1 MECEKTSK
9 YVWQKLASGYAIH
22 WNFSFL
28 ISFISAYS
36 LKCYNCSGTE
46 EECSKSELVANKA
59 NMSVDCPGSECIRI
73 WAKKDN
79 KVHVGNSCGDC
90 EDIKKGCDELK
101 DVKCA
106 VGCCDSD
113 YCNAGSS
120 YSSSV
125 ILMII
130 TSALGLALLNYA
142 GKEEETLAR
151 WYT

>member
-36 LKCYNCSGTE
+36 LKCYSCSGTE
-46 EECSKSELVANKA
+46 EECSKSKLEANKA
-59 NMSVDCPGSECIRI
+59 SMSVDCSDGECMRT
-73 WAKKDN
+73 WVKKDN
-79 KVHVGNSCGDC
+79 HNVTKVQNSCSDSSTC
-90 EDIKKGCDELK
+90 EEIKKSCDEFK
-101 DVKCA
+101 DGKCA

-125 ILMII
+125 ILMIV
-130 TSALGLALLNYA
+130 TSALGLALLN
-142 GKEEETLAR
+142 
-151 WYT
+151 